1 VDLLF
6 GVIGNNQN
14 IRWKQWFLIAGIL
27 KSNGYDYEMFQLFT
41 KISKTFKFTDQ
52 KREKTRKVWDSIG
65 IHKHISI
72 YALQNLAKDEE
83 CGNPTEYKKWLKKY
97 NIYGATYEEINNPF
111 NCAKLI
117 QTTLKQNLIYCQK
130 EWYMITANQLWKNQ
144 KEPTYYVLDEINK
157 YLDFQRNMY
166 NDMVDK
172 DTNTNKKELLEKLE
186 KWIGLYN
193 AVTKPAYLSVLIKCL
208 QPLLADD
215 TFSNVLNANK
225 GKLVFKNGIVDLETK
240 QFTEGIVW
248 YDFVSETIPYDYVPS
263 EYIELKKIL
272 KPILNNNEE
281 HLEYFLSILGYT
293 FIGEADLQKSIYFMI
308 DKTDCGKGDNGKTFF
323 FDILNTLMPNY
334 VYRSKAS
341 LLEINNTKV
350 HKQIVMTK
358 GKRLVWLEELPKE
371 KYMNPQIMK
380 EIGDGKTLENEIMYG
395 TSESINVMFKM
406 FALSNHIP
414 KIDPNESA
422 VYNRYKQISFNSHFD
437 RSGDRKEPIVEEL
450 KFIADATLPDKV
462 KTTMYN
468 EVFSLIIDYANKFYK
483 REKKLPTVPQQFLND
498 TKETQA
504 VNDDFGLWF
513 DEHCVYSEGDRVPL
527 KLLAYKSQNKEG
539 IIKEG
544 MARKGFKYNKDLS
557 KMGKDLGGKNYKGG
571 FENVKMI
578 VEETDEELE

>member
-1 VDLLF
+1 
-6 GVIGNNQN
+6 
-14 IRWKQWFLIAGIL
+14 
-27 KSNGYDYEMFQLFT
+27 
-41 KISKTFKFTDQ
+41 
-52 KREKTRKVWDSIG
+52 
-65 IHKHISI
+65 
-72 YALQNLAKDEE
+72 
-83 CGNPTEYKKWLKKY
+83 
-97 NIYGATYEEINNPF
+97 
-111 NCAKLI
+111 
-117 QTTLKQNLIYCQK
+117 
-130 EWYMITANQLWKNQ
+130 
-144 KEPTYYVLDEINK
+144 
-157 YLDFQRNMY
+157 
-166 NDMVDK
+166 
-172 DTNTNKKELLEKLE
+172 
-186 KWIGLYN
+186 
-193 AVTKPAYLSVLIKCL
+193 
-208 QPLLADD
+208 
-215 TFSNVLNANK
+215 
-225 GKLVFKNGIVDLETK
+225 
-240 QFTEGIVW
+240 
-248 YDFVSETIPYDYVPS
+248 
-263 EYIELKKIL
+263 
-272 KPILNNNEE
+272 
-281 HLEYFLSILGYT
+281 
-293 FIGEADLQKSIYFMI
+293 
-308 DKTDCGKGDNGKTFF
+308 
-323 FDILNTLMPNY
+323 
-334 VYRSKAS
+334 
-341 LLEINNTKV
+341 
-350 HKQIVMTK
+350 MTK

-380 EIGDGKTLENEIMYG
+380 EICDGKTLENEIMYG

-450 KFIADATLPDKV
+450 KFIADATLPNKV